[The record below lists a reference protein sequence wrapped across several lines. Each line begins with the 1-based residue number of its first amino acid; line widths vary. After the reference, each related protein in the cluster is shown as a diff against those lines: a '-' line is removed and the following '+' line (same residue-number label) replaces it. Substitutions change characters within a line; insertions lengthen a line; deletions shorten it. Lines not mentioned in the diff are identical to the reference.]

1 MLAIAVFDGHQ
12 DALPPD
18 EARAPPATSPPVW
31 LPFTSRGE
39 GRHLWENPQTGHAEA
54 LPRCLEIAGDH
65 RYFGSARIATQA
77 GPLSV
82 CCVTVFFM
90 PPATATYGTPPIS

>member
-1 MLAIAVFDGHQ
+1 MKRGH
-12 DALPPD
+12 LL
-18 EARAPPATSPPVW
+18 RHRRRYGCV
-31 LPFTSRGE
+31 LYRE
-39 GRHLWENPQTGHAEA
+39 GKEDTLWENPQTGHTEA
-54 LPRCLEIAGDH
+54 LPRCPEIAGHH